1 MTIVL
6 DSSVAVAALID
17 TGSIGEWAE
26 SILGSGAVAAPHLMP
41 AEVANVLRRSAAAGA
56 VTADVASLAHAEM
69 MARRIELFPYAPFAS
84 RVWDLRRN
92 VTSYDAWYVALA
104 ESLQVPLVTL
114 DGRLA
119 RATGPRCEF
128 IVPPAAT

>member
-41 AEVANVLRRSAAAGA
+41 AEVANILRRSVAAGA

-69 MARRIELFPYAPFAS
+69 MARRIELFPYTPFAS

-119 RATGPRCEF
+119 LATGPRCEF

>member
-17 TGSIGEWAE
+17 TGSIGQWAE
-26 SILGSGAVAAPHLMP
+26 SILVSGALAAPHLMP
-41 AEVANVLRRSAAAGA
+41 AEVANILRRSVAAGA

-69 MARRIELFPYAPFAS
+69 MARRIELFPYTPFAS
-84 RVWDLRRN
+84 RVWELRRN

-128 IVPPAAT
+128 LGPPAAP